1 MTVDSRPRGG
11 PRVCAKLLQWLETAI
26 SHARIPYGLLS
37 QSFCD
42 IISYV
47 MQFSGLK
54 LKLAVHRAS
63 CLDRQI
69 LFAGLRIFSSPPFL
83 STACH
88 LKDLEAN
95 FFDDFNLCVKI
106 CSIYEQMHKNDGIAV
121 FDLNVDSRFQQQRG
135 LLFVEQLKS
144 VETVQ
149 ISLLLFHP
157 PTKNTQTPANNPLSK
172 LSRTCRRLLALI
184 LFTDL
189 PWNLSLS
196 PSQKRYFIKYFFAI
210 KRPLSNRYFW
220 HSCISWQLVI

>member
-1 MTVDSRPRGG
+1 MWI
-11 PRVCAKLLQWLETAI
+11 L
-26 SHARIPYGLLS
+26 RIKAEAGFAWSFLFGS
-37 QSFCD
+37 SNSFCRSSD
-42 IISYV
+42 LLIS
-47 MQFSGLK
+47 
-54 LKLAVHRAS
+54 AVLVNS
-63 CLDRQI
+63 L
-69 LFAGLRIFSSPPFL
+69 SPQR
-83 STACH
+83 S
-88 LKDLEAN
+88 AN
-95 FFDDFNLCVKI
+95 FFDVCNLCVKI
-106 CSIYEQMHKNDGIAV
+106 CNIYEQMHKNDGIAV

-196 PSQKRYFIKYFFAI
+196 PSQKRYFIKLFFCN
-210 KRPLSNRYFW
+210 PTSPF
-220 HSCISWQLVI
+220 Q

>member
-1 MTVDSRPRGG
+1 
-11 PRVCAKLLQWLETAI
+11 
-26 SHARIPYGLLS
+26 
-37 QSFCD
+37 
-42 IISYV
+42 

-69 LFAGLRIFSSPPFL
+69 LFAGLRIFSSPSFL

-95 FFDDFNLCVKI
+95 FLDVFNLCVKI

-121 FDLNVDSRFQQQRG
+121 FDVDTWFQQQRG

-157 PTKNTQTPANNPLSK
+157 PTKNTQTSAQSPLSK
-172 LSRTCRRLLALI
+172 LSRTCRRLLAII

-196 PSQKRYFIKYFFAI
+196 HSQKRYFSIFFLQSNVPFPIDTFGILAFLDNLLFNNSAI
-210 KRPLSNRYFW
+210 KAVMGFNFFEGATSSSADRLGRVGKTQHYVN
-220 HSCISWQLVI
+220 